1 MKPLKPGVMMPAVQ
15 EGNGDGFH
23 MVRLKCNL
31 YSGGADQDRA
41 ESAAYQLNK
50 AKDLRK
56 YLP

>member
-1 MKPLKPGVMMPAVQ
+1 MMPAVQ